1 MNIPFLEKIYLIDV
15 LVGIIFEYWLF
26 SKISLVKRSKTENI
40 YFVCLTAPVLIY
52 IYLSSWVGNELEQF
66 VEIILLY
73 FFYRKSKNDYQTL
86 GRLMIMGA
94 IPYIIYPIMLLVINI
109 LNINFSI
116 IQMISFDVITYIVL
130 YMIIMKTNIIR
141 PLDRENDKD
150 GKVYFWLVVYIF
162 VTSVGINYIS
172 YFIKAEAFVSVM
184 LIVFFAVQMFFVI
197 YLYRTSQKVTKDKL
211 FLQQMRDLK
220 TYTQQ
225 LEENQRNLRK
235 FKHDYQNMLLSL
247 QLSAKSR
254 HDKELVAKLSDYSNT
269 HLNSKVLWHFDN
281 IDNIKDELLKSLLI
295 SKLNTIFQQKI
306 EHSFECLNTVEK
318 IQDINFAFDIIRILG
333 IAYDNAIEASVTL
346 NDKAKISSMVY
357 SVGSDL
363 EFEIKNRFDHI
374 EKTILELK
382 KPGVTT
388 KSGHAGYGLANIDEI
403 KSKYDNILVEYR
415 ISDNWFTF
423 VMSISGL

>member
-1 MNIPFLEKIYLIDV
+1 M
-15 LVGIIFEYWLF
+15 
-26 SKISLVKRSKTENI
+26 
-40 YFVCLTAPVLIY
+40 
-52 IYLSSWVGNELEQF
+52 
-66 VEIILLY
+66 
-73 FFYRKSKNDYQTL
+73 
-86 GRLMIMGA
+86 
-94 IPYIIYPIMLLVINI
+94 
-109 LNINFSI
+109 
-116 IQMISFDVITYIVL
+116 
-130 YMIIMKTNIIR
+130 
-141 PLDRENDKD
+141 
-150 GKVYFWLVVYIF
+150 
-162 VTSVGINYIS
+162 
-172 YFIKAEAFVSVM
+172 
-184 LIVFFAVQMFFVI
+184 
-197 YLYRTSQKVTKDKL
+197 
-211 FLQQMRDLK
+211 
-220 TYTQQ
+220 
-225 LEENQRNLRK
+225 
-235 FKHDYQNMLLSL
+235 
-247 QLSAKSR
+247 
-254 HDKELVAKLSDYSNT
+254 
-269 HLNSKVLWHFDN
+269 LWHFDN

-333 IAYDNAIEASVTL
+333 IAYDNAIEASITL

>member
-1 MNIPFLEKIYLIDV
+1 
-15 LVGIIFEYWLF
+15 
-26 SKISLVKRSKTENI
+26 
-40 YFVCLTAPVLIY
+40 
-52 IYLSSWVGNELEQF
+52 
-66 VEIILLY
+66 
-73 FFYRKSKNDYQTL
+73 
-86 GRLMIMGA
+86 
-94 IPYIIYPIMLLVINI
+94 MLLVINI

-116 IQMISFDVITYIVL
+116 IQMISFDVITYVLL
-130 YMIIMKTNIIR
+130 YMIIMKTDIIR

-172 YFIKAEAFVSVM
+172 YFIKAESFVSVM

-254 HDKELVAKLSDYSNT
+254 HDEELVAKLSDYSNT

-403 KSKYDNILVEYR
+403 KSKYDNVLVEYR